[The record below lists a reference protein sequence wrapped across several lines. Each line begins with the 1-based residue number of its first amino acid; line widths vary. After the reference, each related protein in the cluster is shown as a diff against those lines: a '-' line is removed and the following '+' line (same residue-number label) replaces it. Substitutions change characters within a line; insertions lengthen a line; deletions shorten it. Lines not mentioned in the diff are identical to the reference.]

1 MFILLAAVAVADA
14 QAPPLTLEAA
24 QRGWEEIERSTNRYR
39 GVVLE
44 TCEALSGLPP
54 SESWKTRQEFA
65 FSGENVLYKFAIV
78 DFDGPEVPEE
88 VMAINPDYAFEIKK
102 QSDNQEWQIRH
113 AGGKERVE
121 RLLLNTAQPLYIS
134 TIVDME
140 PLPWLTTQPGFKL
153 KRISDAS
160 AGDEQLAVMEFES
173 TAVFRPDWRI
183 TGGTVTLDVGRHWAV
198 RDYRVNIQT
207 NPPCVVTGSVE
218 YDPSNKTLP
227 IPVRAVKDQKFPND
241 GIHRHFTI
249 DYESFEEAETPES
262 AFRLTA
268 YGLPEPSGERRLW
281 QLVLLG
287 GLVLAAAAALIYIAR
302 KRSSA

>member
-1 MFILLAAVAVADA
+1 
-14 QAPPLTLEAA
+14 
-24 QRGWEEIERSTNRYR
+24 
-39 GVVLE
+39 
-44 TCEALSGLPP
+44 
-54 SESWKTRQEFA
+54 
-65 FSGENVLYKFAIV
+65 
-78 DFDGPEVPEE
+78 
-88 VMAINPDYAFEIKK
+88 
-102 QSDNQEWQIRH
+102 
-113 AGGKERVE
+113 
-121 RLLLNTAQPLYIS
+121 
-134 TIVDME
+134 ME
-140 PLPWLTTQPGFKL
+140 PLPWLTTQPGFQL
-153 KRISDAS
+153 KRISDVS
-160 AGDEQLAVMEFES
+160 TGDETLARMEFTS
-173 TAVFRPDWRI
+173 SAVFRPDWRI

-198 RDYRVNIQT
+198 RDYSVNIQT
-207 NPPCVVTGSVE
+207 DAPCVVTGHVE
-218 YDPSNKTLP
+218 YDPSNETLP